1 MPLKEINYDKTH
13 FYKLMCKDFNITD
26 CYVGHTT
33 DWVKSCRKFRGF
45 TRNWGEWKEDS
56 PKMVDSSNKKWWIHS
71 KNSMSGL
78 VDSWES
84 SPESMVK
91 LATNRCHLQFCD
103 GWSIYSN
110 I

>member
-45 TRNWGEWKEDS
+45 HQELGRMEGRFTENGGFK
-56 PKMVDSSNKKWWIHS
+56 
-71 KNSMSGL
+71 
-78 VDSWES
+78 
-84 SPESMVK
+84 
-91 LATNRCHLQFCD
+91 Q
-103 GWSIYSN
+103 
-110 I
+110 